1 MGKCLAL
8 ALLIA
13 SLSAGRPALA
23 DPITDDVRCFVLTL
37 QMMESQNATEKMAA
51 LMAHSYYL
59 GKIDGRMPD
68 IDLEERVIAEL
79 AYMSKPDFFRAEAT
93 RCGREM
99 TARGQAEK
107 AMGEDMKKRGLKAM
121 QEENAR

>member
-1 MGKCLAL
+1 M

-13 SLSAGRPALA
+13 PLFAGKPALA

-37 QMMESQNATEKMAA
+37 QMMQSQNSTEKMAA
-51 LMAHSYYL
+51 LIAHSYYL
-59 GKIDGRMPD
+59 GKIDGRVPD

-79 AYMSKPDFFRAEAT
+79 SYMTKPDFFRAEAT
-93 RCGREM
+93 RCGEEIKV
-99 TARGQAEK
+99 RGQAEK
-107 AMGEDMKKRGLKAM
+107 AMGEDMTKRGLKAM